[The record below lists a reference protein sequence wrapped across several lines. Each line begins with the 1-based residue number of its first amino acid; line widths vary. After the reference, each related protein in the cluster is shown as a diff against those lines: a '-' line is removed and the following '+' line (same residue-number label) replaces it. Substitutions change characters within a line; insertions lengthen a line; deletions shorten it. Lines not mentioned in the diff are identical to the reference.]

1 MARVVFLFLA
11 KKTFRPYVI
20 FLFSFLIQNHVTFL
34 AATKNEYKNR
44 PSLDHTSKVS
54 YVTYA
59 FLFLLERSLRD

>member
-20 FLFSFLIQNHVTFL
+20 FLFSFFIQNRVTFL

-44 PSLDHTSKVS
+44 PSLDHASKVS